1 MAKTKKRPSKKAKEA
16 KKILENSKLL
26 EKSGETNNT
35 DPDEVFKTNDSSI
48 KTSTAFKARPPKK
61 RA

>member
-1 MAKTKKRPSKKAKEA
+1 MSKTKKRPSKKAKAA

-26 EKSGETNNT
+26 EKSGESNN
-35 DPDEVFKTNDSSI
+35 PQDEELFKQPDSSI